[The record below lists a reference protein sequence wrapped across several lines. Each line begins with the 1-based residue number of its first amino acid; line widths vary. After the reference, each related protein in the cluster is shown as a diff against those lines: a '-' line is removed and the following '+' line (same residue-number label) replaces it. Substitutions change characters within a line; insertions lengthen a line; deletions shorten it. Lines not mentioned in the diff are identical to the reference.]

1 MDDNDDEVRVGD
13 KGFWKL
19 KGWAE
24 LKPQGYSSE
33 RLRFCSFFCENTKGR
48 HQKKKSKKRD
58 FGPKGR

>member
-24 LKPQGYSSE
+24 MKPFKDIVQRGWDFVASFGEAAPKFTIY
-33 RLRFCSFFCENTKGR
+33 RF
-48 HQKKKSKKRD
+48 
-58 FGPKGR
+58 